1 MNRRRLSD
9 SQDDGLPRHAKRRK
23 FGQDHEDEPLDH
35 RYTVA
40 WICALHIEMAAARAM
55 LDEEHVDRPQQANDT
70 NSYVLGAI
78 QNHNIV
84 IACLP
89 TNQYGTNNAA
99 SVLSNMKRTFPD
111 IQIGL
116 MVGIG
121 GGVPTKA
128 DIRLG
133 DIVVGV
139 RVMQYDLGKTLS
151 SSFQRTGVPKIPD
164 SSIRTVISNLRSR
177 HELSGSRVSSI
188 LSKKMSDYPAY
199 CLPTEPDRL
208 FLSSYNH
215 DTSASTCDEC
225 DPSKLETRKL
235 RLFTGP
241 AIHYGGIASANTV
254 MKDSTTRDEIAREL
268 DVICFEMEA
277 AGLMDIMPCL
287 PIRGICDYSDSHKTK
302 EYQRYAAATAAAY
315 AYEFLEIWGGAAPRI
330 KAGYSKLPSKYLLSH
345 TPTIRGLDVSV

>member
-1 MNRRRLSD
+1 MDRRRMSD
-9 SQDDGLPRHAKRRK
+9 YHDYALPPHAKRRK
-23 FGQDHEDEPLDH
+23 LGQDHKDEPLDR

-40 WICALHIEMAAARAM
+40 WICALHFEMAAARAM
-55 LDEEHVDRPQQANDT
+55 LDEEYVDRPQHADDT

-78 QNHNIV
+78 QNHNVV

-89 TNQYGTNNAA
+89 SDQYGTNNAA
-99 SVLSNMKRTFPD
+99 IVLSNITRTFPD

-121 GGVPTKA
+121 GGVPTTA

-139 RVMQYDLGKTLS
+139 RVMQYDLGRTLS
-151 SSFQRTGVPKIPD
+151 DRFQRTGVPKTPH

-177 HELSGSRVSSI
+177 HELSGSRVPSI
-188 LSKKMSDYPAY
+188 LSKKMSKYPTY
-199 CLPTEPDRL
+199 CLPTKPDRL
-208 FLSSYNH
+208 FLSLYDH
-215 DTSASTCDEC
+215 DTLVSTCDEC
-225 DPSKLETRKL
+225 DLSKLETRKL
-235 RLFTGP
+235 RSSTGP
-241 AIHYGGIASANTV
+241 VIHYGGIASANTV
-254 MKDSTTRDEIAREL
+254 MKDSTTRDEIARDL

-287 PIRGICDYSDSHKTK
+287 PIRGICDYSDSHKNK

-315 AYEFLEIWGGAAPRI
+315 AYEFLETWGGGAPTI
-330 KAGYSKLPSKYLLSH
+330 KAEYSILSSK
-345 TPTIRGLDVSV
+345 